1 MYNPSVLNL
10 AKTAKDALEGAD
22 GILMFCWEC
31 GDLSSKK
38 DDAESAI
45 REALRHL
52 DGAIKLLEE
61 VNDDD

>member
-10 AKTAKDALEGAD
+10 AKTAKDALEGAK
-22 GILMFCWEC
+22 GILMVGWEC
-31 GDLSSKK
+31 GDLSPEE

-45 REALRHL
+45 REAMRHL

-61 VNDDD
+61 VGDE